1 MKEHDKHP
9 PNQTKEEIGSPPE
22 KELRIVIVKMIHNL
36 ESKSEIRKNRLET
49 RIEMMKE
56 MFNKDLEEIKNSRS
70 AMNNAIIEIKVLW
83 RALTV
88 E

>member
-56 MFNKDLEEIKNSRS
+56 MFNKDLEEIKNSLS
-70 AMNNAIIEIKVLW
+70 VINNAIVDVIQSPSHV
-83 RALTV
+83 
-88 E
+88 